1 MLTQSFLSRL
11 LSLSKSSRLVFVL
24 TIGFFGKTALIQ
36 ADLPSVEKLKPCEIA
51 VIAAFIQASNP
62 DLVRKDR
69 GFCSED
75 VFNFKNV
82 KVVPKAYGPPDIPP
96 IRA

>member
-11 LSLSKSSRLVFVL
+11 LSLSKSSRLVFAL
-24 TIGFFGKTALIQ
+24 TVGFFGKTALIQ
-36 ADLPSVEKLKPCEIA
+36 ADFPLVGKLKPSEIKA
-51 VIAAFIQASNP
+51 IAGFTQASDP
-62 DLVRKDR
+62 TLVRKDKD
-69 GFCSED
+69 FYSAD
-75 VFNFKNV
+75 VFNFQNV